1 MGALEVHVV
10 VVSVNY
16 KTADVA
22 MREKLAFNDQ
32 EIENALVT
40 LSNKKSIL
48 ECVILSTCNRTEVY
62 AVVDQIHTG
71 RYYIQSFLADWFNQS
86 LDTIKTHTNVLTEN
100 DAIEHLFRVTSGLD
114 SMVLGETQILGQM
127 KDAFQTAQTEVTT
140 GTMFNRLFKQA
151 VTLAKRAHSETDI
164 ASNAV
169 SVSYA
174 AVELSKKVLGRLDN
188 KKALIIGAGEMA
200 ELAVANLNG
209 SGVTDITVLNRTV
222 AKAEALAM
230 QYKGVAKSINELQCS
245 LMEADIVISST
256 SAEQYVL
263 TKDMMRDVERFRR
276 HKPLVLIDIA
286 VPRDIDPEVNDLELM
301 FNYDVDDLNGLVDAN
316 LAEREKAAREIE
328 LLIAKEIDKHEEWV
342 NMLGVVPVITALRDK
357 ASHIQQDTMTSIE
370 RKLPDM
376 TVRERKVISK
386 HMKSIVNQLLKDPI
400 TQAKELS
407 TDKKSDEK
415 LELFQEIFNI
425 TNEVERINENKTETK
440 KESKQ
445 VQLTP
450 NTVES

>member
-40 LSNKKSIL
+40 LNNQKSIL

-71 RYYIQSFLADWFNQS
+71 KYYIQSFLADWFDQS
-86 LDTIKTHTNVLTEN
+86 LDTIKQYTNVLTEN
-100 DAIEHLFRVTSGLD
+100 DAVEHLFRVTSGLD

-127 KDAFQTAQTEVTT
+127 KDAFQIAQTEVTT

-151 VTLAKRAHSETDI
+151 ITLAKRAHHETDI

-174 AVELSKKVLGRLDN
+174 AVELSKKVLGKLDN

-209 SGVTDITVLNRTV
+209 SGVNDITVLNRTV
-222 AKAEALAM
+222 AKAESLAM

-245 LMEADIVISST
+245 LMETDIVISST
-256 SAEQYVL
+256 SAEHYVL

-276 HKPLVLIDIA
+276 NKPLVLIDIA

-316 LAEREKAAREIE
+316 LAEREQAAREIE

-342 NMLGVVPVITALRDK
+342 NMLGVVPIITALRDK
-357 ASHIQQDTMTSIE
+357 ASHIQQDTMMSVE

-376 TVRERKVISK
+376 TDRERKVISK

-407 TDKKSDEK
+407 TDKKSKEK

-425 TNEVERINENKTETK
+425 SSEVERINETK
-440 KESKQ
+440 KELKQ
-445 VQLTP
+445 DQLSP
-450 NTVES
+450 KTVES

>member
-40 LSNKKSIL
+40 LNNQKSIL

-71 RYYIQSFLADWFNQS
+71 KYYIQSFLADWFDQS
-86 LDTIKTHTNVLTEN
+86 LDTIKQYTNVLTEN
-100 DAIEHLFRVTSGLD
+100 DAVEHLFRVTSGLD

-127 KDAFQTAQTEVTT
+127 KDAFQIAQTEVTT

-151 VTLAKRAHSETDI
+151 ITLAKRAHHETDI

-174 AVELSKKVLGRLDN
+174 AVELSKKVLGKLDN

-209 SGVTDITVLNRTV
+209 SGVNDITVLNRTV
-222 AKAEALAM
+222 AKAESLAM

-256 SAEQYVL
+256 SAEHYVL

-276 HKPLVLIDIA
+276 N
-286 VPRDIDPEVNDLELM
+286 IDPEVNDLELM

-316 LAEREKAAREIE
+316 LAEREQAAREIE

-342 NMLGVVPVITALRDK
+342 NMLGVVPIITALRDK
-357 ASHIQQDTMTSIE
+357 ASHIQQDTMMSVE

-376 TVRERKVISK
+376 TDRERKVISK

-407 TDKKSDEK
+407 TDKKSKKK

-425 TNEVERINENKTETK
+425 SSEVERINETK
-440 KESKQ
+440 KELKQ
-445 VQLTP
+445 DQLSP
-450 NTVES
+450 KTVES

>member
-1 MGALEVHVV
+1 MHVV

-22 MREKLAFNDQ
+22 MREKLAFKDN

-62 AVVDQIHTG
+62 AVVDQLHTG
-71 RYYIQSFLADWFNQS
+71 KYYIQSFLADWFEQS
-86 LDTIKTHTNVLTEN
+86 LDTIKEYTNVLNEN
-100 DAIEHLFRVTSGLD
+100 DAIEHLFKVTSGLD

-127 KDAFQTAQTEVTT
+127 KDAFQIAQEEVTT

-151 VTLAKRAHSETDI
+151 ITLAKRAHHETDI

-209 SGVTDITVLNRTV
+209 SGVTDITVINRTA
-222 AKAEALAM
+222 AKAESLAM
-230 QYKGVAKSINELQCS
+230 QYSGVAKSINELQCS

-256 SAEQYVL
+256 SADQYIL
-263 TKDMMRDVERFRR
+263 TKEMMNDVERFRR
-276 HKPLVLIDIA
+276 NKPLVLIDIA
-286 VPRDIDPEVNDLELM
+286 VPRDIDPAVNELELM
-301 FNYDVDDLNGLVDAN
+301 YNYDVDDLNGLVDAN
-316 LAEREKAAREIE
+316 LGEREKAAREIE

-342 NMLGVVPVITALRDK
+342 NMLGVVPVISALRDK
-357 ASHIQQDTMTSIE
+357 ASHIQQDTMVSIE

-376 TVRERKVISK
+376 TDRERKVISK

-407 TDKKSDEK
+407 TDKKSKEK

-425 TNEVERINENKTETK
+425 TEEVERFNETK
-440 KESKQ
+440 KEKNK
-445 VQLTP
+445 VQLQASTIEP
-450 NTVES
+450 

>member
-1 MGALEVHVV
+1 MHVV

-40 LSNKKSIL
+40 LNNQKSIL

-71 RYYIQSFLADWFNQS
+71 KYYIQSFLADWFDQS
-86 LDTIKTHTNVLTEN
+86 LDTIKQYTNVLTEN
-100 DAIEHLFRVTSGLD
+100 DAVEHLFRVTSGLD

-127 KDAFQTAQTEVTT
+127 KDAFQIAQTEVTT

-151 VTLAKRAHSETDI
+151 ITLAKRAHHETDI

-174 AVELSKKVLGRLDN
+174 AVELSKKVLGKLDN

-209 SGVTDITVLNRTV
+209 SGVNDITVLNRTV
-222 AKAEALAM
+222 AKAESLAM

-256 SAEQYVL
+256 SAEHYVL

-276 HKPLVLIDIA
+276 NKPLVLIDIA
-286 VPRDIDPEVNDLELM
+286 VPRDIDPGVNDLDSM

-316 LAEREKAAREIE
+316 LAEREQAAREIE
-328 LLIAKEIDKHEEWV
+328 LLIAKEIDKHDEWV
-342 NMLGVVPVITALRDK
+342 NMLGVVPIITALRDK
-357 ASHIQQDTMTSIE
+357 ASHIQHDTMMSVE

-376 TVRERKVISK
+376 TDRERKVISK

-407 TDKKSDEK
+407 TDKKSKEK

-425 TNEVERINENKTETK
+425 SSEVERINETK
-440 KESKQ
+440 KELKQ
-445 VQLTP
+445 DQLSP
-450 NTVES
+450 KTVES

>member
-62 AVVDQIHTG
+62 AVVDQLHTG
-71 RYYIQSFLADWFNQS
+71 KYYIQSFLADWFGQS
-86 LDTIKTHTNVLTEN
+86 LDTIKSYTNVLNEN

-127 KDAFQTAQTEVTT
+127 KDAFQVAQESVTT

-151 VTLAKRAHSETDI
+151 ITLAKRAHHETDI

-200 ELAVANLNG
+200 ELSVANLNG
-209 SGVTDITVLNRTV
+209 SGVTDITVINRTV

-230 QYKGVAKSINELQCS
+230 QYKGVAKGINELQCS

-263 TKDMMRDVERFRR
+263 TKDMMQDVERFRR
-276 HKPLVLIDIA
+276 NKPLVLIDIA
-286 VPRDIDPEVNDLELM
+286 VPRDIDPAVNDLELM

-316 LAEREKAAREIE
+316 LAEREQAAREIE

-357 ASHIQQDTMTSIE
+357 ASHIQQETMTSIE
-370 RKLPDM
+370 RKLPEM
-376 TVRERKVISK
+376 TDRERKVISK

-407 TDKKSDEK
+407 TDKKANEK

-425 TNEVERINENKTETK
+425 TNEVERLNETK
-440 KESKQ
+440 KDKKQ

-450 NTVES
+450 NSIES

>member
-22 MREKLAFNDQ
+22 MREKLSFNDQ

-71 RYYIQSFLADWFNQS
+71 KYYIQSFLADWFDQS
-86 LDTIKTHTNVLTEN
+86 LDTIKSYTNVLTEN
-100 DAIEHLFRVTSGLD
+100 EAVEHLFRVSSGLD

-127 KDAFQTAQTEVTT
+127 KDAFQIAQTEVTT

-151 VTLAKRAHSETDI
+151 ITLAKRGHHETDI

-174 AVELSKKVLGRLDN
+174 AVELSKKVLGKLDN

-209 SGVTDITVLNRTV
+209 SGVNDITVLNRTV

-230 QYKGVAKSINELQCS
+230 QYKGVAKSMNELQCS

-256 SAEQYVL
+256 SSEHYVL
-263 TKDMMRDVERFRR
+263 TKDMMKDVERFRKN
-276 HKPLVLIDIA
+276 KPLVLIDIA

-316 LAEREKAAREIE
+316 LAEREQAAREIE

-342 NMLGVVPVITALRDK
+342 NMLGVVPIITALRGK
-357 ASHIQQDTMTSIE
+357 ASHIQEETMVSVE

-376 TVRERKVISK
+376 TERERKVISK

-407 TDKKSDEK
+407 TDKKSAEK

-425 TNEVERINENKTETK
+425 TNEVDRLNDTK
-440 KESKQ
+440 KEIKRS
-445 VQLTP
+445 QLSP
-450 NTVES
+450 NTVET

>member
-22 MREKLAFNDQ
+22 MREKLAFKDN

-62 AVVDQIHTG
+62 AVVDQLHTG
-71 RYYIQSFLADWFNQS
+71 KYYIQSFLADWFEQS
-86 LDTIKTHTNVLTEN
+86 LDTIKEYTNVLNEN
-100 DAIEHLFRVTSGLD
+100 DAIEHLFKVTSGLD

-127 KDAFQTAQTEVTT
+127 KDAFQIAQEEVTT

-151 VTLAKRAHSETDI
+151 ITLAKRAHHETDI

-209 SGVTDITVLNRTV
+209 SGVTDITVINRTA
-222 AKAEALAM
+222 AKAESLAM
-230 QYKGVAKSINELQCS
+230 QYSGVAKSINELQCS

-256 SAEQYVL
+256 SADQYIL
-263 TKDMMRDVERFRR
+263 TKEMMNDVERFRR
-276 HKPLVLIDIA
+276 NKPLVLIDIA
-286 VPRDIDPEVNDLELM
+286 VPRDIDPAVNELELM
-301 FNYDVDDLNGLVDAN
+301 YNYDVDDLNGLVDAN
-316 LAEREKAAREIE
+316 LGEREKAAREIE

-342 NMLGVVPVITALRDK
+342 NMLGVVPVISALRDK
-357 ASHIQQDTMTSIE
+357 ASHIQQDTMVSIE

-376 TVRERKVISK
+376 TDRERKVISK

-407 TDKKSDEK
+407 TDKKSKEK

-425 TNEVERINENKTETK
+425 TEEVERFNETK
-440 KESKQ
+440 KEKNK
-445 VQLTP
+445 VQLQASTIEP
-450 NTVES
+450 

>member
-40 LSNKKSIL
+40 LNNQKSIL

-71 RYYIQSFLADWFNQS
+71 KYYIQSFLADWFDQS
-86 LDTIKTHTNVLTEN
+86 LDTIKQYTNVLTEN
-100 DAIEHLFRVTSGLD
+100 DAVEHLFRVTSGLD

-127 KDAFQTAQTEVTT
+127 KDAFQIAQTEVTT

-151 VTLAKRAHSETDI
+151 ITLAKRAHHETDI

-174 AVELSKKVLGRLDN
+174 AVELSKKVLGKLDN

-209 SGVTDITVLNRTV
+209 SGVNDITVLNRTV
-222 AKAEALAM
+222 AKAESLAM

-256 SAEQYVL
+256 SAEHYVL

-276 HKPLVLIDIA
+276 N
-286 VPRDIDPEVNDLELM
+286 IDPEVNDLELM

-316 LAEREKAAREIE
+316 LAEREQAAREIE

-342 NMLGVVPVITALRDK
+342 NMLGVVPIITALRDK
-357 ASHIQQDTMTSIE
+357 ASHIQQDTMMSVE

-376 TVRERKVISK
+376 TDRERKVISK

-407 TDKKSDEK
+407 TDKKSKEK

-425 TNEVERINENKTETK
+425 SSEVERINETK
-440 KESKQ
+440 KELKQ
-445 VQLTP
+445 DQLSP
-450 NTVES
+450 KTVES